1 MLTPIEIQG
10 ITFKNGRGYK
20 KDDVDS
26 FMKAL
31 YHDYE
36 IMYKENQELKDK
48 VTTLSDG
55 IQYYK
60 NLEKTLQKALVLA
73 EKTSEETKEAAKR
86 QAEALEEEARLKAE
100 KLLLEAKQEYNK
112 IEAKTKE
119 LMQNFELYKSQFKQI
134 AKTQLELLESES
146 FEIHE
151 KEFDF
156 HLEQQEQQ
164 QDKLGAGLE
173 KALDVDKAEVSAA
186 EEEKLQEEILA
197 MQVAMETEKAEE
209 EKEVKEKEAEEAESE
224 EAPSSEMQKESSEIQ
239 SKETQSEETQGDDM
253 QVQLEEEDFRVNLDG
268 ILDDSVKSETVQE
281 KSEQSAAPK
290 QEAQEPADT
299 ETELEIKMLQKLLHE
314 IKKNNESVTDDE
326 EFEFINTES
335 DD

>member
-55 IQYYK
+55 VQYYK

-100 KLLLEAKQEYNK
+100 RLLLEAKQEYNK

-146 FEIHE
+146 FEIHK

-156 HLEQQEQQ
+156 HLEQQ
-164 QDKLGAGLE
+164 QDKFDAGLE

-209 EKEVKEKEAEEAESE
+209 EKEVEEAESE
-224 EAPSSEMQKESSEIQ
+224 EAPNSEMQNESKEMQI
-239 SKETQSEETQGDDM
+239 KETQSEVTQGDDT
-253 QVQLEEEDFRVNLDG
+253 QVQLEEDFRVNLDG
-268 ILDDSVKSETVQE
+268 ILDDSVKSETTQE
-281 KSEQSAAPK
+281 KPEQSAALK

>member
-36 IMYKENQELKDK
+36 IIYKENQELKDK

-55 IQYYK
+55 VQYYK

-146 FEIHE
+146 FEIHK

-156 HLEQQEQQ
+156 HLEQQE
-164 QDKLGAGLE
+164 KLGAGLE

-197 MQVAMETEKAEE
+197 MQIAMETEGAEE
-209 EKEVKEKEAEEAESE
+209 EKEVEEAESE
-224 EAPSSEMQKESSEIQ
+224 KAPSSEIQ
-239 SKETQSEETQGDDM
+239 NESKETQSEETQGDDT

-268 ILDDSVKSETVQE
+268 ILDDSVKSETAQE
-281 KSEQSAAPK
+281 QSEQNAAPK
-290 QEAQEPADT
+290 QEAKEPADT

-314 IKKNNESVTDDE
+314 IKKNNESAADDGA
-326 EFEFINTES
+326 FEFINTES

>member
-55 IQYYK
+55 VQYYK

-73 EKTSEETKEAAKR
+73 EKTSEETKEAAKK

-146 FEIHE
+146 FEIHK

-164 QDKLGAGLE
+164 QDKFDAGLE

-209 EKEVKEKEAEEAESE
+209 EKEVEEAESE
-224 EAPSSEMQKESSEIQ
+224 EAPSSEMQNESKEMQI
-239 SKETQSEETQGDDM
+239 KETQSEVTQSDDT

-268 ILDDSVKSETVQE
+268 ILDDSVKSETTQE

-290 QEAQEPADT
+290 QEAQEPVDT
-299 ETELEIKMLQKLLHE
+299 ETKLEIKMLQKLLHE